1 MYNNKKYRKKRKNK
15 KGEKMITYEPFRGYV
30 AANNIKKKDIMQK
43 TGISSSTMSKLKH
56 DQYVSIEIID
66 RLCRFLNIDIKD
78 IVRYKD

>member
-1 MYNNKKYRKKRKNK
+1 
-15 KGEKMITYEPFRGYV
+15 MITYEPFRGYV

-66 RLCRFLNIDIKD
+66 RLCGFLNIDIKD

>member
-1 MYNNKKYRKKRKNK
+1 
-15 KGEKMITYEPFRGYV
+15 MITYEPFRGYV

>member
-1 MYNNKKYRKKRKNK
+1 
-15 KGEKMITYEPFRGYV
+15 MINYEPFRVYV

-56 DQYVSIEIID
+56 DQYVSLEIID
-66 RLCRFLNIDIKD
+66 KLCKALGIDIKD